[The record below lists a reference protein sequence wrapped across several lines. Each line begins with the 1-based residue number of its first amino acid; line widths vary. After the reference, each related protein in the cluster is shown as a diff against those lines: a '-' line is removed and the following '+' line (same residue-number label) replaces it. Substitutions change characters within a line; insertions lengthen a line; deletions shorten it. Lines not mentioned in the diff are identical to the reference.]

1 MTDLG
6 GTQSRAPVFKIVLAG
21 EPVLSH
27 HVELLALMLDDH
39 PIAERLKRG
48 LSQRNSIVA
57 LTTEDREHLIRVLAT
72 PPSGLAALQR
82 VLQRQ
87 QETLR
92 RREPDAPSRHSS

>member
-6 GTQSRAPVFKIVLAG
+6 GTQSRPPVFKIVLAG

-27 HVELLALMLDDH
+27 HVELLASMLDDH

-48 LSQRNSIVA
+48 LIQRNSIVT
-57 LTTEDREHLIRVLAT
+57 LTTEDREHLTQVLAT
-72 PPSGLAALQR
+72 PPSGLAALLR

-92 RREPDAPSRHSS
+92 WRAPNY